1 MRSMFTPLQDL
12 QTKHRGFTN
21 SQSIKKP
28 MFSQNVNI
36 NQQNDMEIDSKSEN
50 INAQQVLWGT
60 SINLLEISNK
70 YKSFITNFGVPDSK
84 NKNDLL
90 NIYLLQIR
98 EIKITE
104 QYILNLDGAH
114 INAYD
119 RVLYLQLISYPN
131 EMIPIMD
138 IVTNQIYTE
147 LHYQNSE
154 QKPQSNL
161 IQVRIFNLLST
172 SRIRDLG
179 PNDIDKLIM
188 IRGISVRN
196 SEIIPEMREAFFRCL
211 VCAKIENSVLQR
223 SKIVEPTECKGCK
236 SKCSFELVHNRSIF
250 NDKQHVKLQ
259 ETPDTMPEGETPLNV
274 HLCCYDE
281 LVDHIK
287 PGDRVEVVGIF
298 RAQGIRVNP
307 KQRITRSIYRTYVDV
322 VSFEKSKNK
331 QFNLVEEGD
340 EVVFSEEKKK
350 EVENLSKNPDIYRLL
365 IDSFAPSIWENDDV
379 KKGLL
384 LQLFGGVN
392 KEFGSSGRGRFRG
405 DINVLLVGDP
415 STAKSQLLQYVNQL
429 APRGIYTSGKGSS
442 VVGLTA
448 YITKDPETREI
459 ILESGALVLSDR
471 GICCI
476 DEFDKMD
483 DKTRV
488 ILHEAMEQQTI
499 SIAKSGIICQL
510 NARTAILASANPIHS
525 KYDPKLS
532 VVQNIRLLPT
542 ILSRFDLIYLMLDR
556 QNEASDRRLA
566 NHIVSLYGRED
577 EMNEDLLSRPTSISK
592 ETLSA
597 YISLAKKNNPV
608 ITESIIKEMIKHY
621 IDMRSVGNGKNTISA
636 TPRQLE
642 SIIRLSEARA
652 RLRFSPIV
660 DKEDVDEAIRLIK
673 VATQQAATDPVTGV
687 IDMDL
692 ITTGMTNSSRAKLT
706 QISDTIRNILREN
719 SENARKGIKQA
730 SLVEE
735 VRKRLDNKNKGESF
749 TFSEFELRDSLRL
762 LEEENVI
769 SLLGN
774 KKAPLIRLIGYNY
787 Q

>member
-1 MRSMFTPLQDL
+1 MFTPLQDL

-28 MFSQNVNI
+28 MFHQSMYNNPP
-36 NQQNDMEIDSKSEN
+36 NDMEIDSKSEN

-60 SINLLEISNK
+60 NINLLEISNK
-70 YKSFITNFGVPDSK
+70 YRAFITNFSVPDPK
-84 NKNDLL
+84 NNNQMQ

-104 QYILNLDGAH
+104 QYILNLDGSH
-114 INAYD
+114 INSFD
-119 RVLYLQLISYPN
+119 RSLYLQLINYPN

-138 IVTNQIYTE
+138 IVTNQIYSE
-147 LHYQNSE
+147 LNFQNSE
-154 QKPQSNL
+154 QKPHSNL
-161 IQVRIFNLLST
+161 IQVRIFNLLTT

-211 VCAKIENSVLQR
+211 ICGRVENSTLQR
-223 SKIVEPTECKGCK
+223 SKIIEPNECKGCK
-236 SKCSFELVHNRSIF
+236 SKASFELVHNRSIF

-298 RAQGIRVNP
+298 RAQGIRLNP
-307 KQRITRSIYRTYVDV
+307 KQRTTRSIYRTYVDV

-331 QFNLVEEGD
+331 EFNLIEEGQEIAISD
-340 EVVFSEEKKK
+340 EMRREI
-350 EVENLSKNPDIYRLL
+350 ENLSKNPDIYNLL
-365 IDSFAPSIWENDDV
+365 VDSLAPSIWENDDV

-392 KEFGSSGRGRFRG
+392 KDFATSGRGRFRG

-415 STAKSQLLQYVNQL
+415 STAKSQLLQYVNGL

-448 YITKDPETREI
+448 YITKDPETREP

-499 SIAKSGIICQL
+499 SIAKAGIICQL

-532 VVQNIRLLPT
+532 VIQNIRLLPT

-566 NHIVSLYGRED
+566 NHIVSLYGREE
-577 EMNEDLLSRPTSISK
+577 EMNEDLLSKPTYISR
-592 ETLSA
+592 EILTA
-597 YISLAKKNNPV
+597 YISMARKKNPV
-608 ITESIIKEMIKHY
+608 ITDSIIKEMIKHY
-621 IDMRSVGNGKNTISA
+621 IDMRSIGSGKNTISA

-652 RLRFSPIV
+652 RLRFSPTV
-660 DKEDVDEAIRLIK
+660 EKDDVDEAIRLIK

-692 ITTGMTNSSRAKLT
+692 IVTGMTTSSRAKLT
-706 QISDTIRNILREN
+706 QLTDTIRNILREN
-719 SENARKGIKQA
+719 SDNARKGIKQSA
-730 SLVEE
+730 LVEE

-749 TFSEFELRDSLRL
+749 TFSEFELRDALRL
-762 LEEENVI
+762 LEEEAVI

-774 KKAPLIRLIGYNY
+774 KKAPTIRLIGYNY

>member
-1 MRSMFTPLQDL
+1 MFTPLQDL

-28 MFSQNVNI
+28 MFHQSMYNNPP
-36 NQQNDMEIDSKSEN
+36 NDMEIDSKSEN

-60 SINLLEISNK
+60 NINLLEISNK
-70 YKSFITNFGVPDSK
+70 YRAFITNFAVPDPK
-84 NKNDLL
+84 NNNQIQ

-104 QYILNLDGAH
+104 QYILNLDGSH
-114 INAYD
+114 INSFD
-119 RVLYLQLISYPN
+119 RSLYLQLINYPN

-138 IVTNQIYTE
+138 IVTNQIYSE
-147 LHYQNSE
+147 LNFQNSE
-154 QKPQSNL
+154 QKPHSNL
-161 IQVRIFNLLST
+161 IQVRIFNLLTT

-211 VCAKIENSVLQR
+211 ICGRVENSTLQR
-223 SKIVEPTECKGCK
+223 SKIIEPNECKGCK
-236 SKCSFELVHNRSIF
+236 SKASFELVHNRSIF

-298 RAQGIRVNP
+298 RAQGIRLNP
-307 KQRITRSIYRTYVDV
+307 KQRTTRSIYRTYVDV

-331 QFNLVEEGD
+331 EFNLIEEGQEIAISD
-340 EVVFSEEKKK
+340 EMRREI
-350 EVENLSKNPDIYRLL
+350 ENLSKNPDIYSLL
-365 IDSFAPSIWENDDV
+365 VDSLAPSIWENDDV

-392 KEFGSSGRGRFRG
+392 KDFATSGRGRFRG

-415 STAKSQLLQYVNQL
+415 STAKSQLLQYVNGL

-448 YITKDPETREI
+448 YITKDPETREP

-499 SIAKSGIICQL
+499 SIAKAGIICQL

-532 VVQNIRLLPT
+532 VIQNIRLLPT

-566 NHIVSLYGRED
+566 NHIVSLYGREE
-577 EMNEDLLSRPTSISK
+577 EMNEDLLSKPTYISR
-592 ETLSA
+592 EVLTA
-597 YISLAKKNNPV
+597 YISMARKKNPV
-608 ITESIIKEMIKHY
+608 ITDSIIKEMIKHY
-621 IDMRSVGNGKNTISA
+621 IDMRSIGSGKNTISA

-652 RLRFSPIV
+652 RLRFSPTV
-660 DKEDVDEAIRLIK
+660 EKDDVDEAIRLIK

-692 ITTGMTNSSRAKLT
+692 IVTGMTTSSRAKLT
-706 QISDTIRNILREN
+706 QLTDTIRNILREN
-719 SENARKGIKQA
+719 SDNARKGIKQSA
-730 SLVEE
+730 LVEE

-749 TFSEFELRDSLRL
+749 TFSEFELRDALRL
-762 LEEENVI
+762 LEEEAVI

-774 KKAPLIRLIGYNY
+774 KKAPTIRLIGYNY